1 MISEHKCGFSWWI
14 QSLSYLKKVNLFPF
28 MVVTGKAY
36 VRSRDYI
43 WPKPQNASIIMFIC
57 LHDVHW
63 RTDREAKRQSLRSE
77 LLNWNLIHKSVSNQQ
92 PATDSSL
99 WNRGLPPPPFGGL
112 TAGLS
117 GLVVGPV
124 NTNASWEPIII
135 YTINKADGL
144 KSMWAKAHLWAQQQC
159 YTSMLCADSTM
170 LALSHT
176 HSSQS
181 ARLNINDWVQTEST
195 ADSSKQAGEG
205 QPARA
210 QMNSLHTL
218 SPLLRRK
225 GNAPQY
231 SPLLLLTKLEW
242 LMGMIHV
249 FTWIDSVSQIESI
262 GICDIKKKIL
272 QTL

>member
-1 MISEHKCGFSWWI
+1 MMNNQLCRHMRTPTLLYCYSCFHMLTTSAETENLPQRHCLMISEHKCGFSWWI

-135 YTINKADGL
+135 YTINRADGL

-176 HSSQS
+176 QQSISQT
-181 ARLNINDWVQTEST
+181 Q
-195 ADSSKQAGEG
+195 
-205 QPARA
+205 
-210 QMNSLHTL
+210 H
-218 SPLLRRK
+218 
-225 GNAPQY
+225 
-231 SPLLLLTKLEW
+231 
-242 LMGMIHV
+242 
-249 FTWIDSVSQIESI
+249 
-262 GICDIKKKIL
+262 
-272 QTL
+272 